1 MPGAKYLQDLLGY
14 FPVTITSTANPDPAL
29 YNTPQDAFNAI
40 KGSVSDIQGM
50 IPSTGMSLP
59 SGIIFI
65 DPSGRPGGI
74 NEFNAL
80 FIHEVFHQFQYEA
93 HGGRQAFED
102 LIREMWDNKFKSGY
116 DSYIYKDHFSTTTKD
131 PQLISDLQQIK
142 TMEGQAE
149 FIEDLIRTYYMLNP
163 NHSTEHSNMAYSN
176 YLTVIKNQNSGIN
189 TGFRL

>member
-40 KGSVSDIQGM
+40 KGSVNNIGGM

-65 DPSGRPGGI
+65 DPSGRPGEDI
-74 NEFNAL
+74 VAYNAL
-80 FIHEVFHQFQYEA
+80 FIHEVFHQFQYA
-93 HGGRQAFED
+93 ASGRQQAFKG
-102 LIREMWDNKFKSGY
+102 LIQEMWDNQFDPGY
-116 DSYIYKDHFSTTTKD
+116 DPYVYSLRYVPTVPGQTNILH
-131 PQLISDLQQIK
+131 LQEIK

-149 FIEDLIRTYYMLNP
+149 FIEDLVRTYYGLSPRNQV
-163 NHSTEHSNMAYSN
+163 HGSTPYRD
-176 YLTVIKNQNSGIN
+176 YLRAINNQNSKIT
-189 TGFRL
+189 TGFM